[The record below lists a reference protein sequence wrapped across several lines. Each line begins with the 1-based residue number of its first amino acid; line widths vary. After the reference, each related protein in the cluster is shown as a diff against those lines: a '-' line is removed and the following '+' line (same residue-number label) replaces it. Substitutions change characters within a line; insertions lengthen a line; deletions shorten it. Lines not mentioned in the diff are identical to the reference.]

1 VVKWRDLAKDGQS
14 YAQIARRHPQY
25 TADQV
30 RHYCLG
36 NTGRKLPGPLQ
47 EPHRWNGHNVWLQG
61 ESSPHAELSRDQV
74 LAILNDW
81 DEDAGDWATSGAEWA
96 RRLGVSPSTIHML
109 RRGETW
115 EHLNHPNQGRRERE
129 REARARGAAPT
140 SGAHESF
147 GGANGRRRDAVHSN
161 GGHQNGQNRV
171 HQNGGHQNGTH
182 RNGGGHNARRMRTTV

>member
-1 VVKWRDLAKDGQS
+1 MSRPPGALVVKWRDLASDGQS

-61 ESSPHAELSRDQV
+61 ESSPHAELSREQV

-81 DEDAGDWATSGAEWA
+81 DEEHRDWATSGAEWA
-96 RRLGVSPSTIHML
+96 RRLNVSPSTIHML

-115 EHLNHPNQGRRERE
+115 EHLNHPTQGRRERE
-129 REARARGAAPT
+129 RMQRHGGPPPTNGNGNGNGHGNGNGIHPIGAR
-140 SGAHESF
+140 H
-147 GGANGRRRDAVHSN
+147 NGRRR
-161 GGHQNGQNRV
+161 GRV
-171 HQNGGHQNGTH
+171 
-182 RNGGGHNARRMRTTV
+182 TV